1 MELNPTHSTT
11 LAYFA
16 EGRTLEDYRNIEA
29 IDWQDKIFQTGK
41 VQIHDIA
48 IRGCND
54 ETRYSLSG
62 SMYDQDGVILNTGYN
77 RYSGRLSLNQK
88 IGDRIEVG
96 ENTAYAGSNR
106 SGQDISSGA
115 GSSSQRSYVLMRT
128 CIYHTVLPAGQDP
141 DEFISN
147 IESGTPRTKY

>member
-48 IRGCND
+48 IRGGND

-62 SMYDQDGVILNTGYN
+62 SMYDQDGVSLNTGYN
-77 RYSGRLSLNQK
+77 CYSWRLSLHQK
-88 IGDRIEVG
+88 SDDRTVVGVNNDYAEV
-96 ENTAYAGSNR
+96 NR
-106 SGQDISSGA
+106 
-115 GSSSQRSYVLMRT
+115 
-128 CIYHTVLPAGQDP
+128 
-141 DEFISN
+141 
-147 IESGTPRTKY
+147 